1 MIALDP
7 VDLARYDL
15 ILVNTSGG
23 KDSALSAW
31 YVRQLAEPLGVLDR
45 VLLVHATFPEEWPGT
60 VDLVR
65 RQAGALGLPIEVV
78 SRGEGLLDYVRR
90 RRKWPGLTRQARYC
104 TSDFKRAPIDRVIT
118 ARTPRHRWRR
128 RPWRV
133 LSVMGIRADE
143 SRERA
148 SKRPFQERIRDGQIT
163 NGVRVVDEWYPL
175 FRLATGEVWSLI
187 RQLGLEMHPAYAEG
201 MPRLSCRFCIF
212 APRDALIRAGHLHRD
227 LLEAYAAVEREIG
240 HSFKTDLKIAGI
252 LDAVERGEKP
262 RAVTPWEM

>member
-1 MIALDP
+1 MIAVDP
-7 VDLARYDL
+7 VDLRSYDL

-23 KDSALSAW
+23 KDSALAAW
-31 YVRQLAEPLGVLDR
+31 YVRQLAERLAVLDR

-65 RQAGALGLPIEVV
+65 RQAVALGLPLDVV
-78 SRGEGLLDYVRR
+78 SRGESLLDYVRR
-90 RRKWPGLTRQARYC
+90 RRRWPGPTRQARYC

-118 ARTPRHRWRR
+118 ARTPRQRSRV

-148 SKRPFQERIRDGQIT
+148 HKRPFQERIREGQIS

-175 FRLATGEVWSLI
+175 FRLSTSDVWTLI
-187 RQLGLEMHPAYAEG
+187 RQLELEMHPAYEQG

-212 APRDALIRAGHLHRD
+212 APRDALIRAGHLHRE
-227 LLEAYAAVEREIG
+227 LLEAYATVEREIG
-240 HSFKTDLKIAGI
+240 HSFKKDLKIAEI

-262 RAVTPWEM
+262 RSVTAWDM